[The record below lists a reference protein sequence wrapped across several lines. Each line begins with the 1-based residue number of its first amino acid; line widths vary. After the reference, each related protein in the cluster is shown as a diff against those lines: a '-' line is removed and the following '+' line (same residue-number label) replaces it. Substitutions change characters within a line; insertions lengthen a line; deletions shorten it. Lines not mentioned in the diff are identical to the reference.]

1 MRNFAEICVFWV
13 KSRSKFSFFPAKPP
27 LCGTLPT
34 VKTPGN
40 QCNLIARK
48 HHERAFLERPEG
60 SKFRLIIPK
69 TLEAHDG
76 HQQAQQADGTG
87 EYDAGDSGLQ
97 HERIFGEEE
106 HGGHH
111 GEYHSNNG

>member
-1 MRNFAEICVFWV
+1 M
-13 KSRSKFSFFPAKPP
+13 
-27 LCGTLPT
+27 
-34 VKTPGN
+34 
-40 QCNLIARK
+40 
-48 HHERAFLERPEG
+48 ERPEG
-60 SKFRLIIPK
+60 NKIRLIIPK

-87 EYDAGDSGLQ
+87 EYDAGNSGLQ